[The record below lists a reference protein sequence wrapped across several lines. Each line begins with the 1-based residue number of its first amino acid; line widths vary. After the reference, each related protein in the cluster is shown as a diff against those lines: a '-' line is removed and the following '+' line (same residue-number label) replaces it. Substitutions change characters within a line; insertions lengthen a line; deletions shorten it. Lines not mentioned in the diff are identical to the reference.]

1 MSDNPKKLPP
11 IYLYKTRDTLLSI
24 VTNSKLTSSR
34 KKYPILLGLIFLTS
48 EGVFEKLLDY
58 YYDHKLGVITFSKQI
73 II

>member
-11 IYLYKTRDTLLSI
+11 IYLYKTRDILLSI

-48 EGVFEKLLDY
+48 EGVFEK
-58 YYDHKLGVITFSKQI
+58 TT
-73 II
+73 